1 MNNRE
6 NRIAP
11 IVEKFNVYQQNSKL
25 YVVMEFNTQLL
36 AFNSWDVGVIV
47 EAATNTGDYLSGTGF
62 VWNKGALGANS
73 VVLELDTSGIDD
85 GTYMH
90 VDKYELNQFL
100 LGSVISAD
108 SKSVMRE
115 TWSDTAKSQFE
126 DRSRNIP
133 VDSKLDNLPA
143 RYIDTQMATKVDAQD
158 YISSADEYDMLRIID
173 FSLHQN
179 STAIKL
185 TFTAN
190 QKIDPI
196 DPWDCGESLADS
208 EGNVIPGVIYTEGNQ
223 STDTII
229 MVFDTTNYTGLVFLN
244 TWEIAGTLYDEVQN
258 DMGQFI
264 SVMLP
269 DNVTSKMDDY
279 YEGLVIPQGSL
290 VVDMSAPDTD
300 GDNGGLYPIITDTKS
315 EQVDKTSVD
324 SENPKAINFE
334 FQQTENTIQE
344 ERSDT
349 VKKHFKEAEWRIATA
364 PEDKNF
370 IPATTLPD
378 NVTSNTE
385 TNESLNILD
394 LFPLGKPFNGTA
406 IRHQSIDE
414 VAVKAIEI
422 VPVVV
427 ATTATIDTLGDI
439 FDGSTL

>member
-1 MNNRE
+1 M
-6 NRIAP
+6 
-11 IVEKFNVYQQNSKL
+11 
-25 YVVMEFNTQLL
+25 
-36 AFNSWDVGVIV
+36 G
-47 EAATNTGDYLSGTGF
+47 
-62 VWNKGALGANS
+62 
-73 VVLELDTSGIDD
+73 
-85 GTYMH
+85 
-90 VDKYELNQFL
+90 
-100 LGSVISAD
+100 
-108 SKSVMRE
+108 E

-269 DNVTSKMDDY
+269 DTVTSKMDDY

-349 VKKHFKEAEWRIATA
+349 VKKHFKETEWRITTA